1 MIQEL
6 RAALEALGPSV
17 AVENMRR
24 MRRARPEIRGYVT
37 TTVTW
42 ALESVG
48 FFDELERDGSLDL
61 AAFGSKH
68 SLDPEL
74 LGSACRYLARIG
86 HLSEEAGRVRFTASG
101 RAHWDAVN
109 GVLRIFSAYEPFFGN
124 LRGLLTG
131 QVSRDSLRRD
141 DDAVAMGFRQT
152 GASFTFAAMGNII
165 EREGGPSSL
174 VELGCGNI
182 DLSLYL
188 CRRFPALR
196 CLGIDW
202 DDRYLGAAKAT
213 IESEGLSDRVT
224 VLKHDL
230 FALDPSVHDFSP
242 YRLVTA
248 IDLFHGYYYEGR
260 ERLLDLLRAI
270 RRAFPTQRFLFSD
283 MCLADEERMRSIAY
297 PVVEHELFHSLTGQ
311 RTFARGELE
320 DFLAEAGFTLV
331 KEWPLRNLAARLF
344 LLLE

>member
-1 MIQEL
+1 MIDEL
-6 RAALEALGPSV
+6 RAALEALGP
-17 AVENMRR
+17 ATALENMRR
-24 MRRARPEIRGYVT
+24 MRRARPDIRGYVT

-42 ALESVG
+42 ALAKVG
-48 FFDELERDGSLDL
+48 FLDELEAEGSVDLDE
-61 AAFGSKH
+61 FCSKR

-74 LGSACRYLARIG
+74 LQSACRYLARVG
-86 HLSEEAGRVRFTASG
+86 HLQQEAGRVRFSESG
-101 RAHWDAVN
+101 RARWDAVS
-109 GVLRIFSAYEPFFGN
+109 GVVRIFSAYEPFFVN
-124 LRGLLTG
+124 LPGLLAG
-131 QVSRDSLRRD
+131 EVSRDSLRRD
-141 DDAVAMGFRQT
+141 DDAVALGFRQT

-165 EREGGPSSL
+165 EREGTSSL

-213 IESEGLSDRVT
+213 IESEGLTDRVA
-224 VLKHDL
+224 VLKHDV

-270 RRAFPTQRFLFSD
+270 RDTFPTQRFLFSD
-283 MCLADEERMRSIAY
+283 MCLADEGRMRSIAY
-297 PVVEHELFHSLTGQ
+297 PMVEHELFHSLTGQ
-311 RTFARGELE
+311 RTFAQGELE
-320 DFLAEAGFTLV
+320 GFLSEAGFTLL
-331 KEWPLRNLAARLF
+331 KQWPLRNLAARLF

>member
-1 MIQEL
+1 MDEL
-6 RAALEALGPSV
+6 RAALEAIGPATSL
-17 AVENMRR
+17 ENLRR
-24 MRRARPEIRGYVT
+24 MRRARPDVRGYVT

-42 ALESVG
+42 ALMGVG
-48 FFDELERDGSLDL
+48 LLDELEREGSVELSEF
-61 AAFGSKH
+61 ASSR

-74 LGSACRYLARIG
+74 LASACRYLVRIG
-86 HLSEEAGRVRFTASG
+86 HLTEEAGRIRFSSNG
-101 RAHWDAVN
+101 RARWDSVH
-109 GVLRIFSAYEPFFGN
+109 GVVHIFSAYEPFFTN
-124 LRGLLTG
+124 LRGLIAG
-131 QVSRDSLRRD
+131 EVSRDSLRRD
-141 DDAVAMGFRQT
+141 DDRVAVGFRQT
-152 GASFTFAAMGNII
+152 GASFTFAAMGNIV
-165 EREGGPSSL
+165 EQEGFSSV
-174 VELGCGNI
+174 VELGCGNV

-188 CRRFPALR
+188 CRRFPELR

-202 DDRYLGAAKAT
+202 DDRYVTAAKDT
-213 IESEGLSDRVT
+213 IASEGLSDRVA

-242 YRLVTA
+242 YQLVAA

-311 RTFARGELE
+311 RTFAQGELE
-320 DFLAEAGFTLV
+320 DCLAEAGFNLV
-331 KEWPLRNLAARLF
+331 KAWPLRNLAARLF

>member
-1 MIQEL
+1 MDEL
-6 RAALEALGPSV
+6 RAALEAIGPATSL
-17 AVENMRR
+17 ENLRR
-24 MRRARPEIRGYVT
+24 MRRARPDIRGYVT
-37 TTVTW
+37 TSVTW
-42 ALESVG
+42 ALMNVG
-48 FFDELERDGSLDL
+48 LLDELERRGSVDL
-61 AAFGSKH
+61 SEFASTH

-74 LGSACRYLARIG
+74 LESACRYLVRIG
-86 HLSEEAGRVRFTASG
+86 HLSAEAGRVRFSAGGKS
-101 RAHWDAVN
+101 RWDAVN
-109 GVLRIFSAYEPFFGN
+109 GVVHIFSAYEPFFVN
-124 LRGLLTG
+124 LRGLMKG
-131 QVSRDSLRRD
+131 EVSRESLRRD
-141 DDAVAMGFRQT
+141 DDAVAQGFRQT

-165 EREGGPSSL
+165 EREGYSSV
-174 VELGCGNI
+174 VELGCGDI

-196 CLGIDW
+196 SLGIDW
-202 DDRYLGAAKAT
+202 DDRYLSAAKDT

-224 VLKHDL
+224 VLKHDV

-242 YRLVTA
+242 YQLVTA

-260 ERLLDLLRAI
+260 ERLLELLRAI
-270 RRAFPTQRFLFSD
+270 RGAFPTQRFLFSD
-283 MCLADEERMRSIAY
+283 MCLADEERMRAIAY
-297 PVVEHELFHSLTGQ
+297 PMVEHELFHSLTGQ

>member
-1 MIQEL
+1 MIDEL
-6 RAALEALGPSV
+6 RVALEALGP
-17 AVENMRR
+17 ATALENMRR
-24 MRRARPEIRGYVT
+24 MRRARPDIRGYVT
-37 TTVTW
+37 ITVTW
-42 ALESVG
+42 ALMNLG
-48 FFDELERDGSLDL
+48 LLDALARDGSVDL
-61 AAFGSKH
+61 EGFCSEH

-74 LGSACRYLARIG
+74 LQSACRYLVRIG
-86 HLSEEAGRVRFTASG
+86 LLDEEAGRVRFSASG
-101 RAHWDAVN
+101 RAHWDSVS
-109 GVLRIFSAYEPFFGN
+109 GVVRIFSAYEPFFVN
-124 LRGLLTG
+124 LRGLLAG
-131 QVSRDSLRRD
+131 EVSRDSLRRD
-141 DDAVAMGFRQT
+141 DDAVALGFRQT

-165 EREGGPSSL
+165 EREGYSSL

-213 IESEGLSDRVT
+213 IESEGLSDRVV
-224 VLKHDL
+224 VLKHDV
-230 FALDPSVHDFSP
+230 FALDPTVHDFSP

-270 RRAFPTQRFLFSD
+270 REAFPTQRFLFSD
-283 MCLADEERMRSIAY
+283 MCLADEGRMRSISY
-297 PVVEHELFHSLTGQ
+297 PMVEHELFHSLTGQ
-311 RTFARGELE
+311 RTFAQGELE
-320 DFLAEAGFTLV
+320 AFLAEAGFTLL
-331 KEWPLRNLAARLF
+331 KQWPLRNLAARLF